1 LFGVLDVK
9 VNAIEHTQYVKEKAV
24 ADGKLTL
31 EHVKK
36 YNKELEDAGI
46 EKNKIAPMVLP
57 DYSNPLVRKRQ
68 LTTHYEGTLR

>member
-1 LFGVLDVK
+1 M
-9 VNAIEHTQYVKEKAV
+9 NAAEYVKEKAA

-36 YNKELEDAGI
+36 YNKELEEAGI
-46 EKNKIAPMVLP
+46 DKDKIAPMILP